1 MSIAYTKID
10 VKRYR
15 AADLKFGYDKNLLN
29 TLYDFHQ
36 DIGAVKELPTNRAD
50 GLNYLV
56 RLHETIAVNNPIFP
70 DDILFDLI
78 YADWMMDVVYER
90 APRKGNNISALARCF
105 NEWYKINAINYI
117 KAAPITYTN
126 SSKKVEQFDNN
137 TIQRQYQIIK
147 MLNGNS
153 MDGGLFAT
161 GGAKSY
167 FKRIK
172 QEYYIRFNESN

>member
-1 MSIAYTKID
+1 MNIAYTKID

-15 AADLKFGYDKNLLN
+15 AADAKFGYDKTLLN
-29 TLYDFHQ
+29 LLYDFHT
-36 DIGAVKELPTNRAD
+36 DIGAVKELPNSREE
-50 GLNYLV
+50 GLSYLV
-56 RLHETIAVNNPIFP
+56 RLHETIAVNNIIFP
-70 DDILFDLI
+70 DDVRFEKI
-78 YADWMMDVVYER
+78 YADWMLDVVYER

-126 SSKKVEQFDNN
+126 SSKKVEQFDND

-153 MDGGLFAT
+153 IDSGLFAT

-172 QEYYIRFNESN
+172 QEYYTRFNESN